1 MKLFTMLRRAWSRHD
16 ERLADEAVQGDRA
29 VDLGGVA
36 EGEYD
41 AMRAG
46 GLLGPR
52 SDVLDEI
59 ESSEPD

>member
-1 MKLFTMLRRAWSRHD
+1 MKLFSMLRRAWSRHD
-16 ERLADEAVQGDRA
+16 ERLADDAVAGDRT

-46 GLLGPR
+46 GLMGPR

-59 ESSEPD
+59 DSSESD

>member
-1 MKLFTMLRRAWSRHD
+1 MRLFSTLRRAWRRHD
-16 ERLADEAVQGDRA
+16 ERLADDALPGGQSVDR
-29 VDLGGVA
+29 GEVA

-46 GLLGPR
+46 GLMGPR

-59 ESSEPD
+59 DASEPK